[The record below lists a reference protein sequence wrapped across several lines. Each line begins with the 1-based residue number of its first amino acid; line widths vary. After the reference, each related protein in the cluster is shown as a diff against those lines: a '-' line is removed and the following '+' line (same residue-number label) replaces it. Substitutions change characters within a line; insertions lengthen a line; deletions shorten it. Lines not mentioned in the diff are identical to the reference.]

1 MIDKKTIIGLV
12 LIFGVF
18 SLWMYMTQPSEE
30 EKAQMRRKQDS
41 ALTEQIKR
49 QDETYKKEK
58 VKAANQSNA
67 KKELETLVSQVKSN
81 DSLSLEAM
89 NKLNNRYGV
98 FSEAALNENKSLSVE
113 NGLLKTDFS
122 SLGGMIEQVIL
133 KEYKTYSQDSV
144 RFFVK
149 GGNTYGLN
157 LSLGSKVL
165 RTNELN
171 FEIFVNDKPL
181 AEEKN
186 IKVSSGDSVVVSMRL
201 YANPDSTTKDR
212 SYLEYRYTV
221 RDNDYRIGFAIITS
235 NLNKT
240 ITDGNAL
247 EFVWN
252 AKLRMKEKD
261 RQVENKNTS
270 IYYLLQD
277 EVEYLKE
284 NGADD
289 TKEENGIPIRWI
301 SFKQQFFSTALIT
314 ENEDR
319 FISATMKT
327 QTERTT
333 KDDYLRTMDANISIP
348 FDHDKK
354 YFEYPMNFFFGPN
367 KYSVVSDYDIQM
379 EEIIPLGWGFFLLQW
394 LNRFVI
400 IPVFDFLQQFGWN
413 MGIII
418 LILTILVKI
427 VLFPLAY
434 KSYSSS
440 AKMRIIAPEVQKINE
455 KYPKQEQMMQKQ
467 QAVMNLYKRAGINP
481 MAGCLPML
489 LQFPI
494 LIAMFR
500 FFPASIELRQQSFL
514 WADDLSSYDSIL
526 DLPFNIPFYGSHV
539 SLFCLLMTIA
549 QLFYTRITMK
559 QQAQTNSMPGM
570 KFMMYFMPVM
580 MLFILNSFSAALNYY
595 YLISL
600 CFTFLQMFIIQKS
613 IDPEKVLKRLEANS
627 KKPMKKSKW
636 QQRIEALEK
645 QNQAILAERAKQ
657 KNRRK

>member
-58 VKAANQSNA
+58 VEAANQSNA

-89 NKLNNRYGV
+89 DKLNNRYGV

-122 SLGGMIEQVIL
+122 SMGGMIEQVIL
-133 KEYKTYSQDSV
+133 KEYKTYKQDSV
-144 RFFVK
+144 SFFVK

-181 AEEKN
+181 AGEKN
-186 IKVSSGDSVVVSMRL
+186 IKVGAGDSVVVSMRL

-252 AKLRMKEKD
+252 ARLRMKEKD
-261 RQVENKNTS
+261 RLVENKNTS

-348 FDHDKK
+348 FDNDKK

-600 CFTFLQMFIIQKS
+600 CFTFLQMFVIQKS
-613 IDPEKVLKRLEANS
+613 INPEKVLKRLEANS